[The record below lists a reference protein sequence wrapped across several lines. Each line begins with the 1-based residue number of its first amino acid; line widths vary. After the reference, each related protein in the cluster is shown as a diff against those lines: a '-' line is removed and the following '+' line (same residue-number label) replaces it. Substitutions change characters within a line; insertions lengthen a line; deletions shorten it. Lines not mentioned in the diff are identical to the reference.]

1 MTVVVSE
8 WTFFIGVLGLPLLV
22 MSASLLSKSDYWWDN
37 SLLTWFFVMF
47 GFYLIFTLLII
58 NNEVRASLEFT
69 RLSMMNDKERGAS
82 PPTLS
87 EIISRIIVLRQKN
100 MYSGYRSY
108 KKIHFGNGQNDIE
121 IRSLSLMEF
130 IGLGSESLLTKITK
144 WRWLR
149 CMYTNLC
156 TDDEP
161 DGRRVHRLV
170 DSLEKRS
177 FFTGYN
183 WGLVNVFFRSAAISF
198 SAVVDGKEK
207 ISKGQFIS
215 SVLCA
220 ALGNVIPLIL
230 LVSFLVWFDSGMQ
243 IVGFLI
249 FVYIVLFVPY
259 FSTLWRILQV
269 YKTVAPNLEIST
281 NERTKN
287 DMSTV
292 MSEYKTKYRISELSN
307 RGAWFV
313 FVLEIVFLYGW
324 PLVSLIELKNTGV
337 SILFACTGLVVGIR
351 HYLDPEICLQESG
364 SLSNICNNISEY
376 KYLVTKREQKL
387 TDKQM
392 LKWRTESRI
401 SEIIQDITKAG
412 AKVSF
417 WVYCAGQDFSHFCIS
432 SKSMDGYKFIYFWW

>member
-1 MTVVVSE
+1 M
-8 WTFFIGVLGLPLLV
+8 
-22 MSASLLSKSDYWWDN
+22 
-37 SLLTWFFVMF
+37 
-47 GFYLIFTLLII
+47 
-58 NNEVRASLEFT
+58 
-69 RLSMMNDKERGAS
+69 
-82 PPTLS
+82 
-87 EIISRIIVLRQKN
+87 
-100 MYSGYRSY
+100 
-108 KKIHFGNGQNDIE
+108 
-121 IRSLSLMEF
+121 
-130 IGLGSESLLTKITK
+130 
-144 WRWLR
+144 
-149 CMYTNLC
+149 
-156 TDDEP
+156 
-161 DGRRVHRLV
+161 
-170 DSLEKRS
+170 
-177 FFTGYN
+177 
-183 WGLVNVFFRSAAISF
+183 
-198 SAVVDGKEK
+198 
-207 ISKGQFIS
+207 
-215 SVLCA
+215 LCA

-269 YKTVAPNLEIST
+269 YKTVAPNLEISR

-364 SLSNICNNISEY
+364 SLSNICKNISEY

-392 LKWRTESRI
+392 LQWRTESRI

-412 AKVSF
+412 TKVSF

-432 SKSMDGYKFIYFWW
+432 SKSMDGCRFIYFWW